1 MFTIRMNEA
10 AASALQPLAPADPT
24 SAVPV
29 VSQALRDKFA
39 QGLTYNEGALT
50 FAEHDGQWVAAPA
63 SASAAIV
70 KMGWQDLT
78 GYECNVNAFHLEDYA
93 PVHVAISDDRR
104 PQIRYEDQVM
114 LLRLGLVVADSLFGL
129 IQALPEP
136 VPVRCVINANDTA
149 ATFRFHQ
156 IRSGE
161 DWVNLELDEY
171 RMDMM
176 VVVDR
181 HP

>member
-1 MFTIRMNEA
+1 
-10 AASALQPLAPADPT
+10 
-24 SAVPV
+24 
-29 VSQALRDKFA
+29 
-39 QGLTYNEGALT
+39 
-50 FAEHDGQWVAAPA
+50 
-63 SASAAIV
+63 
-70 KMGWQDLT
+70 MGWQDLT

-93 PVHVAISDDRR
+93 PVPVAINDDGR
-104 PQIRYEDQVM
+104 PQIRYEDQIM
-114 LLRLGLVVADSLFGL
+114 LLRLGLVVADGLFDL

-161 DWVNLELDEY
+161 DWVNLELDRY
-171 RMDMM
+171 QVDML
-176 VVVDR
+176 VAIDR

>member
-10 AASALQPLAPADPT
+10 AASALQPLAPADPA

-29 VSQALRDKFA
+29 VSQGLRDKFA

-50 FAEHDGQWVAAPA
+50 FAEHVGQWAALA
-63 SASAAIV
+63 SVSAAIAE
-70 KMGWQDLT
+70 MGWQDLT
-78 GYECNVNAFHLEDYA
+78 GYEGNVNAFHLEDYA
-93 PVHVAISDDRR
+93 PVHAVILDGGQPRIA
-104 PQIRYEDQVM
+104 YEDRVM
-114 LLRLGLVVADSLFGL
+114 LLRLGLVVADSVFGL

-136 VPVRCVINANDTA
+136 VPVRCVIAANDA
-149 ATFRFHQ
+149 GATFRFHQ

-161 DWVNLELDEY
+161 DWVNLELDRY
-171 RMDMM
+171 QVDM
-176 VVVDR
+176 VVVIDR

>member
-10 AASALQPLAPADPT
+10 AASALQPLAPADPPP
-24 SAVPV
+24 AAPV
-29 VSQALRDKFA
+29 VGQGLHDKFA

-50 FAEHDGQWVAAPA
+50 FADHVGQWAAQP
-63 SASAAIV
+63 SVSAAIAE
-70 KMGWQDLT
+70 MGWQDLT
-78 GYECNVNAFHLEDYA
+78 GYEGNVNAFHLEDYA
-93 PVHVAISDDRR
+93 PVHVAILDGGQ

-114 LLRLGLVVADSLFGL
+114 LLRLGLVVADSVFGL
-129 IQALPEP
+129 IRALPEP
-136 VPVRCVINANDTA
+136 VPVRCVINANETA

-161 DWVNLELDEY
+161 DWVNLELDRY
-171 RMDMM
+171 RADM
-176 VVVDR
+176 VAVIDR